1 MWSKSPSGCC
11 NSPRGWGDSRER
23 LPQEP
28 PSTTGLGGSRERLPR
43 EPPTPGLELSPLGR
57 GVTTW
62 SHALS
67 GQGDSASSPIQSAH
81 TVARGAGE
89 VATGLKPPQFNLP
102 ESYLTPGGGLNPAGA
117 TGRMRVCNPPLTT
130 EQSGGR
136 GREKDGGSLFGSGG
150 SSEASGTAIPV
161 AALFTQ
167 AAEATTNHEND
178 NEPRRT
184 ASNMK
189 PTRESDGAPTPR
201 KELNAS
207 SRSAI
212 YANRSSKPVSY
223 THTDQELQANQRQA
237 APSTE
242 RRSRTHEARVR
253 R

>member
-43 EPPTPGLELSPLGR
+43 EAPTPGLELSPLGR
-57 GVTTW
+57 AVTTW
-62 SHALS
+62 SCALS
-67 GQGDSASSPIQSAH
+67 GQGDSASPIQSAH

-184 ASNMK
+184 AFVLIMK
-189 PTRESDGAPTPR
+189 PARKSDGAPTPR
-201 KELNAS
+201 KKLNGS
-207 SRSAI
+207 SRNAI
-212 YANRSSKPVSY
+212 YANRGSEPVSH
-223 THTDQELQANQRQA
+223 TSHTDQELQANQRQA
-237 APSTE
+237 APSTK
-242 RRSRTHEARVR
+242 RRS
-253 R
+253 